1 MINNRVL
8 DVTALH
14 VINDILHILLMPFVP
29 NLVWAC
35 EHTIVFFNVI
45 FCLVLHLVF
54 DDSVMRC

>member
-1 MINNRVL
+1 
-8 DVTALH
+8 
-14 VINDILHILLMPFVP
+14 MPFVP